1 MKKRIS
7 ILVTMAAM
15 ALVATCC
22 SVDNDN
28 NGYPSMSDFPSNG
41 GQISGGMS
49 TEGMGPGGMM
59 PGGMVESDTNGNDLQ
74 DFDISLNTTPL
85 TSDTETIPTD
95 ENDESFEDYVEH
107 SAFSE
112 TVSIEYSEDKATIST
127 LPEGVEATID
137 GAGVIIN
144 STIKGISYELKGSS
158 SNGYF
163 KIYSE
168 KKFHL
173 TLNGV
178 SLTNPTGAPIN
189 IQSGK
194 RAFVT
199 LADGTINSLMDGN
212 SYNTPD
218 GEDEKGTFFSEGQLI
233 FNGKGSLEVKG
244 NKKHGIVSDDYIR
257 FRAGTNIFVTAS
269 KGHGIKTNEY
279 VVIDGGVLNIEVS
292 GTAKKGIST
301 DGYVLVTGGRTT
313 IFTSGEGEYDEDE
326 NDVSGAAGIKAD
338 AYFQMDGGQL
348 NIKSTGAGG
357 KGINTDGEIIINDGD
372 IQVITTGN
380 TFTYN
385 SDLDSKAKGI
395 KSDTDV
401 TINGGTL
408 KIKTMGGEGSEGL
421 EAKGVMNINGGEIEI
436 ASYDDCINSAGDMT
450 ISGGYIYAFATN
462 NDAIDSNG
470 NLFIKGGVIVALGS
484 SGAEC
489 AIDAAE
495 GKNLYISGGTVIGI
509 GGSNASYPA
518 SSSSQMSVA
527 FSTSIQAGNTL
538 TLSDGTKGIVSFT
551 INRNYQNG
559 LYLISSPDLKNNTSY
574 TIYSGST
581 VSGDNWHGFYT
592 APTINDLGNSLGTVT
607 AQASAGG
614 NNMGPGGMGGRP

>member
-1 MKKRIS
+1 MKNRFS
-7 ILVTMAAM
+7 FLALMAVV

-22 SVDNDN
+22 SVEDDNS
-28 NGYPSMSDFPSNG
+28 GYPDMNGIMNG
-41 GQISGGMS
+41 GQMPG
-49 TEGMGPGGMM
+49 GMGPGGMM
-59 PGGMVESDTNGNDLQ
+59 PGGMGGSDTSGNDLA
-74 DFDISLNTTPL
+74 DFDISMNSTAL
-85 TSDTETIPTD
+85 TSDTENIPTD
-95 ENDESFEDYVEH
+95 ENDESYEDYVEH
-107 SAFSE
+107 SSFSA
-112 TVSIEYSEDKATIST
+112 TVNISYTDSGATLSD
-127 LPEGVEATID
+127 LPDGVEATVD

-144 STIKGISYELKGSS
+144 STIKGVNYQLSGNS

-168 KKFHL
+168 KKFQL

-178 SLTNPTGAPIN
+178 TLTNTTGAAIN

-199 LADGTINSLMDGN
+199 LADGTSNRLTDGT

-233 FNGKGSLEVKG
+233 FNGKGALEVYG

-257 FRAGTNIFVTAS
+257 FRAGTNIYVTTA
-269 KGHGIKTNEY
+269 KGHGVKTNDY
-279 VVIDGGVLNIEVS
+279 VVIGGGVLNIEVS

-313 IFTSGEGEYDEDE
+313 ILTSGEGEYDEDDK
-326 NDVSGAAGIKAD
+326 DVSGAAGIKAD
-338 AYFQMDGGQL
+338 GYFQMDGGQL

-357 KGINTDGEIIINDGD
+357 KGINTDGEIIVNDGD
-372 IQVITTGN
+372 IQVITTGQ
-380 TFTYN
+380 TFTYS

-395 KSDTDV
+395 KSDTNV
-401 TINGGTL
+401 TINGGTM

-450 ISGGYIYAFATN
+450 INGGYIYAFATN

-470 NLFIKGGVIVALGS
+470 DLYIKGGVIVALGA

-495 GKNLYISGGTVIGI
+495 GKSLYISGGTVIGV
-509 GGSNASYPA
+509 GGTNASYPA

-527 FSTSIQAGNTL
+527 FQASISAGNTL
-538 TLSDGTKGIVSFT
+538 TLSDGTKGVVSFT

-574 TIYSGST
+574 TIYGGST

-592 APTINDLGNSLGTVT
+592 APTVSNLGTSVGT
-607 AQASAGG
+607 ATASPTAGDSNG
-614 NNMGPGGMGGRP
+614 FGGGRP

>member
-1 MKKRIS
+1 MRNRCIY
-7 ILVTMAAM
+7 LALMAVVAI
-15 ALVATCC
+15 VATCC
-22 SVDNDN
+22 SVEDDNS
-28 NGYPSMSDFPSNG
+28 GYPSMTELMGNNG
-41 GQISGGMS
+41 QM
-49 TEGMGPGGMM
+49 PNGMM
-59 PGGMVESDTNGNDLQ
+59 PGGMGQNDNSGNDLQ
-74 DFDISLNTTPL
+74 DFDISLNTAAL
-85 TSDTETIPTD
+85 TSETENIPTD
-95 ENDESFEDYVEH
+95 ENDESYEDYVEH
-107 SAFSE
+107 SSFSE
-112 TVSIEYSEDKATIST
+112 TVSIVYADNEATVST
-127 LPEGVEATID
+127 LPDGVEATVD

-144 STIKGISYELKGSS
+144 STIKGVAYELKGSS

-194 RAFVT
+194 RVFVT
-199 LADGTINSLMDGN
+199 LADGTSNSLVDGT

-218 GEDEKGTFFSEGQLI
+218 EEDEKGTFFSEGQLI
-233 FNGKGSLEVKG
+233 FNGKGSLEVTG

-257 FRAGTNIFVTAS
+257 FRTGTNIYITAS
-269 KGHGIKTNEY
+269 NGHGIKANDY
-279 VVIDGGVLNIEVS
+279 VAIGGGVLNIEVS
-292 GTAKKGIST
+292 GTAKKGISS
-301 DGYVLVTGGRTT
+301 DGYVLVSGGRTT
-313 IFTSGEGEYDEDE
+313 ILTSGDGEYDEDE
-326 NDVSGAAGIKAD
+326 DDVSGAAGIKAD
-338 AYFQMDGGQL
+338 LYFQMEGGQL

-372 IQVITTGN
+372 IQVITTGQ
-380 TFTYN
+380 TFTYS

-401 TINGGTL
+401 TVNGGTI
-408 KIKTMGGEGSEGL
+408 KIKATGGEGSEGL

-436 ASYDDCINSAGDMT
+436 ATYDDCINSAGDMYLN
-450 ISGGYIYAFATN
+450 GGYIYAFATN

-470 NLFIKGGVIVALGS
+470 DLYIKGGVIVALGA

-495 GKNLYISGGTVIGI
+495 GKNIYITGGTVVGV

-527 FSTSIQAGNTL
+527 FQASVSTGSTL
-538 TLSDGTKGIVSFT
+538 TVADGSDAILSFT
-551 INRNYQNG
+551 IKRGYQSG
-559 LYLISSPDLKNNTSY
+559 LYLISSPDFKNGTSY
-574 TIYSGST
+574 TVYSGSS
-581 VSGDNWHGFYT
+581 VSGDDWHGLYT
-592 APTINDLGNSLGTVT
+592 EPSVSNVGTELGSVT
-607 AQASAGG
+607 AQATAGG
-614 NNMGPGGMGGRP
+614 NSMGGMQGGKP

>member
-1 MKKRIS
+1 MRNRCIY
-7 ILVTMAAM
+7 LAMMAVVAI
-15 ALVATCC
+15 VATCC
-22 SVDNDN
+22 SVEDDNS
-28 NGYPSMSDFPSNG
+28 GYPSMTELMGNNG
-41 GQISGGMS
+41 QM
-49 TEGMGPGGMM
+49 PNGMM
-59 PGGMVESDTNGNDLQ
+59 PGGMGQNDNSGNDLQ
-74 DFDISLNTTPL
+74 DFDISLNTAAL
-85 TSDTETIPTD
+85 TSETENIPTD
-95 ENDESFEDYVEH
+95 ENDESYEDYVEH
-107 SAFSE
+107 SSFSE
-112 TVSIEYSEDKATIST
+112 TVSIVYADNEATIST
-127 LPEGVEATID
+127 LPDGVEATVD

-144 STIKGISYELKGSS
+144 STIKGVAYELKGSS

-194 RAFVT
+194 RVFVT
-199 LADGTINSLMDGN
+199 LADGTSNSLVDGS

-218 GEDEKGTFFSEGQLI
+218 DEDEKGTFFSEGQLI
-233 FNGKGSLEVKG
+233 FNGKGSLEVTG

-257 FRAGTNIFVTAS
+257 FRTGTNIYITAS
-269 KGHGIKTNEY
+269 NGHGIKANDY
-279 VVIDGGVLNIEVS
+279 VAIGGGVLNIEVS
-292 GTAKKGIST
+292 GTAKKGISS
-301 DGYVLVTGGRTT
+301 DGYVLVSGGRTT
-313 IFTSGEGEYDEDE
+313 ILTSGDGEYDEDE
-326 NDVSGAAGIKAD
+326 DDVSGAAGIKAD
-338 AYFQMDGGQL
+338 LYFQMEGGQL

-372 IQVITTGN
+372 IQVITTGQ
-380 TFTYN
+380 TFTYS

-401 TINGGTL
+401 TVNGGTI
-408 KIKTMGGEGSEGL
+408 KIKTTGGEGSEGL

-436 ASYDDCINSAGDMT
+436 ATYDDCINSAGDMYLN
-450 ISGGYIYAFATN
+450 GGYIYAFATN

-470 NLFIKGGVIVALGS
+470 DLYIKGGVIVALGA

-495 GKNLYISGGTVIGI
+495 GKNIYITGGTVVGV

-527 FSTSIQAGNTL
+527 FQASVSTGSTL
-538 TLSDGTKGIVSFT
+538 TVADGNDAILSFT
-551 INRNYQNG
+551 IKRGYQSG
-559 LYLISSPDLKNNTSY
+559 LYLISSPDFKHGTSY
-574 TIYSGST
+574 TVYSGSSVT
-581 VSGDNWHGFYT
+581 GNDWHGLYT
-592 APTINDLGNSLGTVT
+592 EPSVSNVGTELGSVT
-607 AQASAGG
+607 AQATAGG
-614 NNMGPGGMGGRP
+614 NSMGGMQGGRP